1 MWVAGRRVARAGGRK
16 RRSFGRPTAHSR
28 VCPGETMSAAVQRV
42 STFIQVTGG
51 PSVTLHFRVVGRV
64 DSRALAVRHV
74 HHLLGLLLLGRA
86 ASEAVHTALVLG
98 RGHAGALAAVS
109 AVVVPLSVVALLWN
123 GGVDGE
129 LLGLLKHAMGKRAC
143 SARAV
148 QRGGC
153 QQDASVPPDS
163 QPSLSPLCWAVPR
176 PHRTSGLK
184 SHHPSPAHSALQPP
198 STCTARHAAAA
209 RSSSWTIE
217 NLPSFRVIL

>member
-153 QQDASVPPDS
+153 QQDG
-163 QPSLSPLCWAVPR
+163 SLCPRTLSLLFPLSAGQFHVHTVPR
-176 PHRTSGLK
+176 
-184 SHHPSPAHSALQPP
+184 A
-198 STCTARHAAAA
+198 
-209 RSSSWTIE
+209 
-217 NLPSFRVIL
+217 